1 VEKRARRVLAEG
13 RHVRLVDEDGW
24 EYVERNAATG
34 IVVIVAVTGD
44 DRLLLVEQF
53 RPPVAARVLEL
64 PAGLAGDVVGHEQ
77 EALATAARRELLE
90 ETGYQAGELTW
101 LAQGPPSAGLSSE
114 VVSFF
119 RASNLR
125 RAGPGGGDAS
135 EAITLHEVALGSL
148 DAWLRE
154 RSQAGILV
162 DPKIHAGLRLAGL
175 P

>member
-1 VEKRARRVLAEG
+1 MEKRARRVLGEG
-13 RHVRLVDEDGW
+13 RHLRLVDEGGW

-34 IVVIVAVTGD
+34 IVVIVAVTGE

-64 PAGLAGDVVGHEQ
+64 PAGLAGDVAGHEQ

-90 ETGYQAGELTW
+90 ETGYAAGELM
-101 LAQGPPSAGLSSE
+101 LLGQGPPSAGLSSE

-119 RASNLR
+119 RAGGLR
-125 RAGPGGGDAS
+125 RVGPGGGDAS
-135 EAITLHEVALGSL
+135 EAITLHEVALASL
-148 DAWLRE
+148 DAWLQE